1 MSFWDNVKKIA
12 QPYAGEDYD
21 DFDDNE
27 ALFSNESPARAGR
40 RVPPAAGSMDMG
52 FNAPPAPEDPSVN
65 SKVLS
70 TGSNKPGVVLFRP
83 ITFGDAVSAANEL
96 RDRKAV
102 IVNLEN
108 TDRTIARRVVDF
120 LSGCSYALDG
130 QVKKIAAGTYLFCPQ
145 SMDIAGDIGG
155 SRSESD
161 SYL

>member
-12 QPYAGEDYD
+12 QPYSGDDFD

-27 ALFSNESPARAGR
+27 ALFAKEPARTGR
-40 RVPPAAGSMDMG
+40 RVPPVAGGMDTG
-52 FNAPPAPEDPSVN
+52 FNAPPAPEDPNFN
-65 SKVLS
+65 SKVVS

-83 ITFGDAVSAANEL
+83 ITFGDAVNAAKEL

-108 TDRTIARRVVDF
+108 TDRTISRRIVDF

-130 QVKKIAAGTYLFCPQ
+130 QVKKIAGGTYLFCPH
-145 SMDIAGDIGG
+145 SMDIAGDLGG
-155 SRSESD
+155 HSD
-161 SYL
+161 SDGYL

>member
-1 MSFWDNVKKIA
+1 MSFWDNVKKFA
-12 QPYAGEDYD
+12 QPYADDEYD
-21 DFDDNE
+21 DFDDTE
-27 ALFSNESPARAGR
+27 ALFANENTARERRSAAAAGNSDAGFGSPA
-40 RVPPAAGSMDMG
+40 PASVDSG
-52 FNAPPAPEDPSVN
+52 FN
-65 SKVLS
+65 SKVLNTS
-70 TGSNKPGVVLFRP
+70 SNKPGVVLFRP

-108 TDRTIARRVVDF
+108 TDRTVARRVVDF

-145 SMDIAGDIGG
+145 NMDIAGDMGT
-155 SRSESD
+155 SHSESE

>member
-12 QPYAGEDYD
+12 QPYASDDYD

-27 ALFSNESPARAGR
+27 ALFAKESPARTGR
-40 RVPPAAGSMDMG
+40 RIAQTTGSMD
-52 FNAPPAPEDPSVN
+52 FSATPAPEDPTAG
-65 SKVLS
+65 SKVVS

-130 QVKKIAAGTYLFCPQ
+130 QVKKIAGGTYLFCPHN
-145 SMDIAGDIGG
+145 MDIAGDMGG
-155 SRSESD
+155 HNDSD
-161 SYL
+161 GYL

>member
-12 QPYAGEDYD
+12 QPYSGDDYD

-27 ALFSNESPARAGR
+27 ALFAKEPSERPGR
-40 RVPPAAGSMDMG
+40 RVPPTAGGLDPN
-52 FNAPPAPEDPSVN
+52 FTATPAPEDPSLG
-65 SKVLS
+65 SKVMR

-83 ITFGDAVSAANEL
+83 ITFADAVGAADEL

-130 QVKKIAAGTYLFCPQ
+130 QVKKIAAGTYLFCPH
-145 SMDIAGDIGG
+145 SMDIAGDLGG
-155 SRSESD
+155 SHAESD
-161 SYL
+161 SYV

>member
-12 QPYAGEDYD
+12 QPYASDDYD

-27 ALFSNESPARAGR
+27 ALFGKDSGRNSR
-40 RVPPAAGSMDMG
+40 RVPPTAANTETG
-52 FNAPPAPEDPSVN
+52 FNAPPAPEDPSFN
-65 SKVLS
+65 SKVVS

-83 ITFGDAVSAANEL
+83 ITFSDAVNAANEL

-120 LSGCSYALDG
+120 LFGCSYALGG

-145 SMDIAGDIGG
+145 NMDIAGDFGG
-155 SRSESD
+155 HAESD

>member
-12 QPYAGEDYD
+12 QPYASDDYD

-27 ALFSNESPARAGR
+27 ALFAKESPARAGR
-40 RVPPAAGSMDMG
+40 RVPQTGGSMD
-52 FNAPPAPEDPSVN
+52 FSPAPAPEDPTAG
-65 SKVLS
+65 SKVVS

-83 ITFGDAVSAANEL
+83 ITFGDAVNAANEL
-96 RDRKAV
+96 RDRKAI

-130 QVKKIAAGTYLFCPQ
+130 QVKKIAGGTYLFCPHN
-145 SMDIAGDIGG
+145 MDIAGDMGG
-155 SRSESD
+155 HSD
-161 SYL
+161 SDGYL